1 MVRRGTR
8 KRGVAGK
15 TPVVPRRSMRLKKKQ
30 NNRDLADL
38 VSGMTSMKIE
48 SPKRKSVKRSVAG
61 KKAGKKKT
69 RKMTVNNNK
78 RSLAKKY
85 WMQLRGNEEKP
96 KTMKPRKYKP
106 ASIAEIESLM
116 NKLRM

>member
-1 MVRRGTR
+1 M
-8 KRGVAGK
+8 
-15 TPVVPRRSMRLKKKQ
+15 S
-30 NNRDLADL
+30 
-38 VSGMTSMKIE
+38 
-48 SPKRKSVKRSVAG
+48 
-61 KKAGKKKT
+61 
-69 RKMTVNNNK
+69 VNNNK